1 MVVSCQSFPAK
12 GGRGRVRGGGPS
24 PPQPPDEGNDMRIW
38 QVIRSVSNFAKA
50 VFENYLDDAHFDP
63 EAVLSEIRNRPPSN
77 TKR

>member
-1 MVVSCQSFPAK
+1 
-12 GGRGRVRGGGPS
+12 
-24 PPQPPDEGNDMRIW
+24 MRIW